1 MLSNARYTVGDSNG
15 EELRATI
22 ESIIFNAHYAVGDGC
37 ILTTSNKGISSGFDN
52 RIAIIATIVCGIS
65 ALHINRGEGYA
76 AFESIYPNACN
87 AVGDGNGGEGGAILE
102 SKISNGR
109 YVFWDGNRGEGGAT
123 IESPTPNICY
133 AVGDDCILTTCNEG
147 IRGGFDN
154 CIAVVAAI
162 IGCIATFYHHGSE
175 GGANKSII
183 SNTRYAVGD
192 GDGGEGGAIIESIMS
207 NTYYTVRDGDGGER
221 GAISES

>member
-22 ESIIFNAHYAVGDGC
+22 ESIISNAHYAVRDGC

-87 AVGDGNGGEGGAILE
+87 AVGDGNGGEGGAMLE

-109 YVFWDGNRGEGGAT
+109 YVFWDGNRGEGGAS

-207 NTYYTVRDGDGGER
+207 NTYYTVGDGDGGER